1 MSIRDAMRD
10 AQLNRAHDRR
20 LNDKHLSRQIFRRRV
35 LLAALIALLVFTVLL
50 WRAAFLQVDRH
61 AHFSEMAENNRT
73 RTLVIPPERGRIFDD
88 GGRVVAD
95 NVATYQ
101 AQIVP
106 EDTDDLKRELSMLQQ
121 VLKLDDDTLHD
132 LKERIKFGRSFDP
145 ILVKSDLTPV
155 EMAKLAQLQP
165 WLPGVS
171 VESSLKRVY
180 PYRQLLAH
188 VVGYVGRINVA
199 DLKRINAD
207 LYQGTQYIGKSGIE
221 RQYEDDLHGK
231 PGFKTV
237 EVDAVGRVVK
247 VLKVVP
253 PVAGQD
259 IHLTLD
265 VPLQGIAAAAL
276 GTYSGAVVAED
287 PKTGAIKA
295 IVSRPSFDPN
305 LFVDGISHKNYQA
318 LLNDPERPLF
328 DRAITATYPP
338 GSTIKPVMALAGMQ
352 YGFLDPNKKFFAGPY
367 FQIPGDKHHY
377 RDWRKWGHGWVD
389 LDQAITQSCDVY
401 FYDLAYRMGIDHM
414 HTFLTEFGLGRK
426 TGIDLPGESS
436 GLVPSPEWK
445 RKTKNLPWYP
455 GETVIAG
462 IGQGYMLSTVL
473 QLAQTTSILAESGK
487 RYRPWLVASNE
498 DKEPSIELKSPSF
511 WNDVRHGMFDVINS
525 PHGTARRIA
534 APYLIAGKTGT
545 AQVFTVAQNASY
557 HAKDLAKKLHDHA
570 VFIGF
575 APYAD
580 PKIAVAVMAEHGG
593 SGSGT
598 AAPVARRVMDY
609 YLGFE
614 PKKTVKMEFVKH
626 GD

>member
-1 MSIRDAMRD
+1 MSIREAIRD
-10 AQLNRAHDRR
+10 AHINRAYDRR
-20 LNDKHLSRQIFRRRV
+20 LNDRHLSRKIFRRRV

-61 AHFSEMAENNRT
+61 EHFSEMAENNRT

-106 EDTDDLKRELSMLQQ
+106 EDADDLKRELSMLQQ

-221 RQYEDDLHGK
+221 REYEDVLHGK

-276 GTYSGAVVAED
+276 GSYSGAVVAED
-287 PKTGAIKA
+287 PTTGAIKA
-295 IVSRPSFDPN
+295 MVSRPSFDPN

-338 GSTIKPVMALAGMQ
+338 GSTIKPVMALAGLQ

-401 FYDLAYRMGIDHM
+401 FYDLAYRMGIDPM
-414 HTFLTEFGLGRK
+414 
-426 TGIDLPGESS
+426 
-436 GLVPSPEWK
+436 
-445 RKTKNLPWYP
+445 
-455 GETVIAG
+455 
-462 IGQGYMLSTVL
+462 
-473 QLAQTTSILAESGK
+473 
-487 RYRPWLVASNE
+487 
-498 DKEPSIELKSPSF
+498 
-511 WNDVRHGMFDVINS
+511 
-525 PHGTARRIA
+525 
-534 APYLIAGKTGT
+534 
-545 AQVFTVAQNASY
+545 
-557 HAKDLAKKLHDHA
+557 
-570 VFIGF
+570 
-575 APYAD
+575 
-580 PKIAVAVMAEHGG
+580 
-593 SGSGT
+593 
-598 AAPVARRVMDY
+598 
-609 YLGFE
+609 
-614 PKKTVKMEFVKH
+614 
-626 GD
+626 

>member
-1 MSIRDAMRD
+1 MSIRDVMRD
-10 AQLNRAHDRR
+10 AQLNRASDSR
-20 LNDKHLSRQIFRRRV
+20 LNDKRLSRQIFRRRV
-35 LLAALIALLVFTVLL
+35 FLAAIITLLVFAILI

-61 AHFSEMAENNRT
+61 AHFSEMAAKNRT
-73 RTLVIPPERGRIFDD
+73 RVLVIPPERGRIFDD
-88 GGRVVAD
+88 DGRVVAD
-95 NVATYQ
+95 NVATFQ
-101 AQIVP
+101 AQLVP
-106 EDTDDLKRELSMLQQ
+106 EDASNLKQELPILQE
-121 VLKLDDDTLHD
+121 VLHLDDDTLHD

-155 EMAKLAQLQP
+155 EMAKLAQLSP

-199 DLKRINAD
+199 DLKRINPD

-221 RQYEDDLHGK
+221 REYEDVLHGK
-231 PGFKTV
+231 PGHKTV

-253 PVAGQD
+253 PVAGED

-276 GTYSGAVVAED
+276 GEYSGAVVAED
-287 PKTGAIKA
+287 PNTGAIKA

-305 LFVDGISHKNYQA
+305 LFVDGISHKNYDA
-318 LLNDPERPLF
+318 LIKNPGRPLY

-338 GSTIKPVMALAGMQ
+338 GSTIKPVMALAGLQ
-352 YGFLDPNKKFFAGPY
+352 YGLIDPNKKFFAGPY

-377 RDWRKWGHGWVD
+377 RDWRKWGHGWVN
-389 LDQAITQSCDVY
+389 LDDAITQSCDVY
-401 FYDLAYRMGIDHM
+401 FYDLAYRMGIKKMD
-414 HTFLTEFGLGRK
+414 TFLTDFGLGQR
-426 TGIDLPGESS
+426 TGIDLPGEST
-436 GLVPSPEWK
+436 GLVPSPAWK
-445 RKTKNLPWYP
+445 RKTKNRPWYP

-462 IGQGYMLSTVL
+462 IGQGYMLTTVL

-487 RYRPWLVASNE
+487 RYRPWLVASNKKE
-498 DKEPSIELKSPSF
+498 EPSIVLNSPSY
-511 WNDVRHGMFDVINS
+511 WADVRHGMFDVVNS

-557 HAKDLAKKLHDHA
+557 NAKDLAKKLHDHA

-575 APYAD
+575 APYDD
-580 PKIAVAVMAEHGG
+580 PKIAVAVLAEHGG

-598 AAPVARRVMDY
+598 AAPIARRVMDY
-609 YLGFE
+609 YLGYK
-614 PKKTVKMEFVKH
+614 PKTAVKVEFVKH

>member
-1 MSIRDAMRD
+1 MSIRDVMRD
-10 AQLNRAHDRR
+10 SQLNRAHDRR

-106 EDTDDLKRELSMLQQ
+106 EDADDLKRELSMLQQ

-132 LKERIKFGRSFDP
+132 LKDRIKFGRSFDP

-221 RQYEDDLHGK
+221 REYEDDLHGK

-247 VLKVVP
+247 VLNIVP
-253 PVAGQD
+253 PVAGRD

-276 GTYSGAVVAED
+276 GPYSGAVVAED
-287 PKTGAIKA
+287 PATGAIKA
-295 IVSRPSFDPN
+295 MVSRPSFDPN
-305 LFVDGISHKNYQA
+305 LFIDGISHKNYQA

-367 FQIPGDKHHY
+367 FQIPGDNHHY

-436 GLVPSPEWK
+436 GLVPSPAWK
-445 RKTKNLPWYP
+445 RKTKNQSWYP

-525 PHGTARRIA
+525 PQGTARRIA

-614 PKKTVKMEFVKH
+614 PKKTVQMEFVKH